1 MEKENV
7 VMRRGS
13 RYAFHNDMGKIRNEI
28 IRDYLGVLQR
38 HGTNRSTAED
48 KKTRWFVILETMAE
62 NKPVE
67 YVRLFSTLIKQDALL
82 DTETTKDRQRKL
94 ERTVKFVG

>member
-13 RYAFHNDMGKIRNEI
+13 RYAYHNAMGKIRNEI
-28 IRDYLGVLQR
+28 IKDYLGVLQR
-38 HGTNRSTAED
+38 HGKKKSTSED
-48 KKTRWFVILETMAE
+48 KKTRWYDILERMSE
-62 NKPVE
+62 ERPVE
-67 YVRLFSTLIKQDALL
+67 YVRLFSSLIKQDALL
-82 DTETTKDRQRKL
+82 ESETTKERERGI